1 MTSMADD
8 FVPAWSQLVATRSS
22 AKVEVDPT
30 HPLRLLYGVDDYGK
44 PLFFAITAGKPPM
57 PEISR
62 DVNVTRGQ
70 RTTDGKWTLA
80 LTLQDQQLFDVFAK
94 LCLDLVEQARPAMD
108 ENDAL
113 QLFLEA
119 LAQWKHLLQP
129 ARPEHLTLEALRG
142 LLGELWFGFKYLGTK
157 TTAETILSAWT
168 GPLGAPQD
176 FNFASDKAFEVKTVR
191 SNASAVQVSSAQ
203 QLDPLHKH
211 LRLVV
216 VTLEDCDPTHPDGL
230 QLPKLA
236 NSIRAS
242 LSASPQAQA
251 HFERILRE
259 YPVDTADPF
268 YLEHCFRSVT
278 HREYVVSE
286 DFPAIRASALVPG
299 IREVRYSLDLA
310 ILAAFLTDP
319 TLDEIP
325 PEDVPWP

>member
-1 MTSMADD
+1 MADD
-8 FVPAWSQLVATRSS
+8 FIPAWSKLVATRAS

-44 PLFFAITAGKPPM
+44 PLFFAITEAKPPA

-80 LTLQDQQLFDVFAK
+80 LTLQDQELFDVFAK
-94 LCLDLVEQARPAMD
+94 LCVDLVEQSRPAT
-108 ENDAL
+108 EEGDAL
-113 QLFLEA
+113 RLFLEA

-142 LLGELWFGFKYLGTK
+142 LLGELWFGFKYLGAK
-157 TTAETILSAWT
+157 VAPETIVAAWT

-176 FNFASDKAFEVKTVR
+176 FNFVSDKAFEVKAVR
-191 SNASAVQVSSAQ
+191 SNASAVRISSAQ
-203 QLDPLHKH
+203 QLDPLHKN

-216 VTLEDCDPTHPDGL
+216 VTLEDCHPTHPDGL

-236 NSIRAS
+236 ASIRAS
-242 LSASPQAQA
+242 LSATPSAQA
-251 HFERILRE
+251 HFERVLRE

-268 YLEHCFRSVT
+268 YLEHCFRAVT
-278 HREYVVSE
+278 HREYIVAE
-286 DFPAIRASALVPG
+286 EFPGIRASALVPG
-299 IREVRYSLDLA
+299 IREVRYSLDLS
-310 ILAAFLTDP
+310 ILATFLTDP
-319 TLDEIP
+319 TLNEKP
-325 PEDVPWP
+325 PEDAPWP